1 MLVIAVYT
9 YISSFQRKIRL
20 NAWEGNDFSSFC
32 LLIHNVLGLCSM
44 SRNPNEF
51 MHFTI
56 RDFFFLK
63 HRFRGATLFALTQRR
78 G

>member
-20 NAWEGNDFSSFC
+20 KAWEGNDFSFC
-32 LLIHNVLGLCSM
+32 LLIHNVLGLYSM

-56 RDFFFLK
+56 RDFFF
-63 HRFRGATLFALTQRR
+63 FPQAQV
-78 G
+78 